1 MGTLFP
7 LSKSAT
13 SFWLDASEIA
23 LLVFGA
29 VLVIG
34 LVGEVAKSDRWRR
47 RLRVFEL
54 MVIIGVAGE
63 LIADGGIFLFSRHLQ
78 TISEAEYSGLNRQ
91 AADALKQAEI
101 ARKEADSFE
110 FDIAN
115 ARKEAADALE
125 RAAKA
130 EENLGNAK
138 KDAALANERAA
149 NAEKQAAKSNEI
161 AERERLAR
169 LQLEARLAPRSLTP
183 AQQKDLTESLK
194 PFSGTRLDIF
204 IYGETSEML
213 SIGLT
218 IASVAT
224 AAGWSVRT
232 WGVSVEM
239 VVTGTVVGT
248 TSGVDKRIEM
258 AANALV
264 QALNHNG
271 INSSPGNV
279 FALPLPGRLTGPLW
293 DSSKA
298 AQIRMLIGSKP

>member
-1 MGTLFP
+1 MDTAFS
-7 LSKSAT
+7 LSKSVT
-13 SFWLDASEIA
+13 STWLDVSEIA
-23 LLVFGA
+23 LLVFGV

-34 LVGEVAKSDRWRR
+34 LVGEVAKSDKWKK
-47 RLRVFEL
+47 RLRLFEML
-54 MVIIGVAGE
+54 VIIGVAGE

-78 TISEAEYSGLNRQ
+78 TISEAEYSGLNKQ
-91 AADALKQAEI
+91 AADAYKQAEI

-110 FDIAN
+110 LDIAK
-115 ARKEAADALE
+115 AKKGAADALE

-130 EENLGNAK
+130 EENLGEAR
-138 KDAALANERAA
+138 KDAATANERAA
-149 NAEKQAAKSNEI
+149 NSNKI
-161 AERERLAR
+161 AEDERLAR
-169 LQLEARLAPRSLTP
+169 LQLEAKLAPRSLTP
-183 AQQKDLTESLK
+183 AQQKDLAERLK

-218 IASVAT
+218 IASVAN

-248 TSGVDKRIEM
+248 TSEVDKRIET

-264 QALNHNG
+264 LALNHNG
-271 INSSPGNV
+271 INSSPGKV
-279 FALPLPGRLTGPLW
+279 FDLPLPGRLTGPPW

-298 AQIRMLIGSKP
+298 APMRMLIGSKP